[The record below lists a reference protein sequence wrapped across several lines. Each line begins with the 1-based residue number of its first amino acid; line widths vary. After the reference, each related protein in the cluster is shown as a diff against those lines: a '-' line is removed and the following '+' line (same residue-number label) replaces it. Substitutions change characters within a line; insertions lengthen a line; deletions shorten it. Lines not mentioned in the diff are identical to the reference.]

1 MYNCH
6 NFPPLHLFNYREEK
20 IVARTMYNTTS
31 DERRAKS
38 RCVRTSYDSPK
49 DPQLQASI
57 LRMFHLC
64 FVLINEALCP
74 RPSVPWPVV
83 LTRCDQQDMSG
94 MLKLPLSHRSS
105 RIASTRITEIL
116 CLNLSSRMYAIMPT
130 KLSIPL
136 FKWWLIMW
144 FHPMSLTQ

>member
-1 MYNCH
+1 MNE
-6 NFPPLHLFNYREEK
+6 FPASPL
-20 IVARTMYNTTS
+20 VARTMYNTTS
-31 DERRAKS
+31 DERRTKS
-38 RCVRTSYDSPK
+38 RCAPHMISPK

-57 LRMFHLC
+57 LRMFHLH
-64 FVLINEALCP
+64 FVLMKALCP
-74 RPSVPWPVV
+74 RLSVPWPVV

-94 MLKLPLSHRSS
+94 MLKLPSSHRSS

-116 CLNLSSRMYAIMPT
+116 CLNLSSRLYAIMPT

-144 FHPMSLTQ
+144 FHPMPLTHHEVQLSCFAIRGN